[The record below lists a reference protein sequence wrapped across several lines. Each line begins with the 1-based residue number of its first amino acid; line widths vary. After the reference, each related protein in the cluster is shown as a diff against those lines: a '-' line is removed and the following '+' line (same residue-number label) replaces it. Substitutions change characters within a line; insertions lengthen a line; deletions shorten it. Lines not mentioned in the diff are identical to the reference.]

1 MPYFLYLPFAIKT
14 SVMSIIK
21 ILDRE
26 FETFI
31 RYEEIDAAIE
41 KVAVAINDEM
51 KDKTPIFLVILNGSF
66 MFAGDLMKKLDFPCE
81 ISFIKL
87 ASYSGTQS
95 TNKVK
100 ELIGFNQDIKGRT
113 IVIVEDI
120 VDSGLT
126 LAGLTKQLLSMGAND
141 VKIATLLFKPK
152 AFKEDYPI
160 DYIGIEIPNNFIVGY
175 GLDYYEQ
182 GRNLKDIYKVIDQ

>member
-1 MPYFLYLPFAIKT
+1 
-14 SVMSIIK
+14 MSIIK

-31 RYEEIDAAIE
+31 PYEEIDAAID
-41 KVAVAINDEM
+41 KMAVVINDEM

-66 MFAGDLMKKLDFPCE
+66 MFTGDLMKKLDFPCE
-81 ISFIKL
+81 LSFIKL

-100 ELIGFNQDIKGRT
+100 ELIGINQNINDRT

-126 LAGLTKQLLSMGAND
+126 LAGLTKQLFSMGAAD

-152 AFKEDYPI
+152 AFKEDYSI
-160 DYIGIEIPNNFIVGY
+160 DYIGIEIPNDFIVGY

-182 GRNLKDIYKVIDQ
+182 GRNLKDIYKVIE